1 MLGLAGGLVWTQ
13 GPLLPCETPDC
24 FSDLVGWWDFSD
36 SEAMQKGTISVD
48 SDGQLSSINET
59 GFADTAG
66 DRVVKVTNKAFT
78 VGTFAGT
85 SDVLGKFL
93 YAFNDTRR
101 PTLGTGG
108 AGGHSYIDLTG
119 DSTSQG
125 LMATSKDGFG
135 ANQTGAI
142 FNDGLSGI
150 DLLPHKFTVFVVASS
165 DNATLGSG
173 VYQHMFSFNG
183 GEENSEEIRR
193 GFALTKS
200 NNTTDATF
208 SYEGE
213 SNESVTSS
221 ATNNNTNTRLIT
233 FRSATGSNNS
243 AIFHDSSS
251 VGTGTIAN
259 DAEIE
264 FIPTGHPNNEQAS
277 VEIGGFVSLDTS
289 PDSPQ
294 WDANYGFDGK
304 IYEVVVYNK
313 SMNDSEKNI
322 LETHLKNKYNIT

>member
-24 FSDLVGWWDFSD
+24 FQELIGWWDFSD
-36 SEAMQKGTISVD
+36 PEAMQKGTISVD

-66 DRVVKVTNKAFT
+66 DRVVKITNKAFT
-78 VGTFAGT
+78 VGPLAGLT
-85 SDVLGKFL
+85 SCFGKFL

-101 PTLGTGG
+101 PTIGTGG
-108 AGGHSYIDLTG
+108 AGGNSYIDLAG
-119 DSTSQG
+119 DTTSQG
-125 LMATSKDGFG
+125 LLATSRDGFG
-135 ANQTGAI
+135 ANQTGAF
-142 FNDGLSGI
+142 FNDALSSSVI
-150 DLLPHKFTVFVVASS
+150 LPNKFTVFVVASS

-173 VYQHMFSFNG
+173 NFQKMFSFNG
-183 GEENSEEIRR
+183 GEKNDEGIAR
-193 GFALTKS
+193 GFSLTK
-200 NNTTDATF
+200 TDNSTQAVF

-213 SNESVTSS
+213 SNEGIASS

-233 FRSATGSNNS
+233 FRSAIGSS
-243 AIFHDSSS
+243 ASTIFHDSSS

-264 FIPTGHPNNEQAS
+264 FLPTGHPNNEQAS
-277 VEIGGFVSLDTS
+277 VEIGGFVNLDAS

-294 WDANYGFDGK
+294 WDAQYGFDGK
-304 IYEVVVYNK
+304 IYEVIVYNK